1 MEHKELSLKGWN
13 WGECE
18 VNGNVLEFSV
28 ASKSAFEIPLSDVSN
43 SVVSTKNE
51 ITLELQQNEK
61 NKKLDS
67 LVEIRFYIPDN
78 EENNEED
85 SAKVHKILK
94 IYRISMK

>member
-1 MEHKELSLKGWN
+1 MSLEPKELNLKGWN

-28 ASKSAFEIPLSDVSN
+28 SSKSAFEIPLSDVSN

-51 ITLELQQNEK
+51 VSLELQQNEK

-78 EENNEED
+78 EENSEED
-85 SAKVHKILK
+85 SAKVHQFSFKELQ
-94 IYRISMK
+94 